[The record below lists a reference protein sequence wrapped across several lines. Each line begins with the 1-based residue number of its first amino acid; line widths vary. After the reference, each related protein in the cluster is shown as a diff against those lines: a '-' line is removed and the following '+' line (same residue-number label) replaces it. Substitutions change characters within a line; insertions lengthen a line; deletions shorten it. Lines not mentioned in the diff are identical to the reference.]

1 MYTISREMAYDLIRM
16 YVERLHVGEVKHG
29 MPGKKLEK
37 WTVAKDGL
45 TSLLVQIKLN
55 GDDPDKILND
65 IKEEL
70 GIRFSH
76 KELIIRIDGA
86 ARGNDN
92 PDIDNKSALAFII
105 YGDGNEIT
113 RYAEYIGSHII
124 IPKSGIDDA
133 SVARATSNVAEYMSL
148 ISSLEYLI
156 EKEITAP
163 NIIFLSD
170 SNVVVQQ
177 INGTNAAE
185 NIAQGSKGDVQ
196 KIILGMKN
204 YNYYP
209 DTITVKSGKPVSIS
223 LDSSVSGCLRSFS
236 IRDFGV
242 SKYARTPSE
251 TIDFVPTKKGTFGFS
266 CSMGMG
272 FGKIIVE

>member
-1 MYTISREMAYDLIRM
+1 M
-16 YVERLHVGEVKHG
+16 
-29 MPGKKLEK
+29 
-37 WTVAKDGL
+37 
-45 TSLLVQIKLN
+45 
-55 GDDPDKILND
+55 
-65 IKEEL
+65 KEEITIKKSMIYFP
-70 GIRFSH
+70 GIII
-76 KELIIRIDGA
+76 LIIVLGYFM
-86 ARGNDN
+86 
-92 PDIDNKSALAFII
+92 L
-105 YGDGNEIT
+105 
-113 RYAEYIGSHII
+113 
-124 IPKSGIDDA
+124 
-133 SVARATSNVAEYMSL
+133 
-148 ISSLEYLI
+148 
-156 EKEITAP
+156 
-163 NIIFLSD
+163 
-170 SNVVVQQ
+170 Q

-185 NIAQGSKGDVQ
+185 NIVQGSKGDVQ

>member
-177 INGTNAAE
+177 INGTNATRAPHLVKLRNRARLLSKRLPNFTIRHVPREENAE
-185 NIAQGSKGDVQ
+185 VDLLVN
-196 KIILGMKN
+196 KI
-204 YNYYP
+204 
-209 DTITVKSGKPVSIS
+209 
-223 LDSSVSGCLRSFS
+223 LDEQ
-236 IRDFGV
+236 
-242 SKYARTPSE
+242 E
-251 TIDFVPTKKGTFGFS
+251 TNA
-266 CSMGMG
+266 
-272 FGKIIVE
+272 